1 MRGKLAI
8 IGILGL
14 MIGGAS
20 VGSVIFVLAIGD
32 VSTLRNRY
40 ADLDQDYID
49 LEQDYNNLTSV
60 YNNLTSVYNDL
71 EEDYNYLFGDY
82 QYLSHVLEDPLT
94 NPVVPT
100 YSQVE
105 SWLASDDTDTH
116 AYVNDTWVCGD
127 FASMLMVRAKG
138 MNWRMRIAC
147 MFYSFSG
154 DAGWLSTTDP
164 YGSYGHAFN
173 MIYCQ
178 DGNDTDSELDIYY
191 IEPQTDAVWYVPDG
205 SDNHVHYTI
214 HITYTGGITGTVW
227 ESGQYWVNHY
237 SYFA

>member
-14 MIGGAS
+14 IIGGAS
-20 VGSVIFVLAIGD
+20 FGGVIFTLAIGD
-32 VSTLRNRY
+32 LSTLRNSY
-40 ADLDQDYID
+40 NDLDQDYSD

-60 YNNLTSVYNDL
+60 YNNLTS
-71 EEDYNYLFGDY
+71 DYNTLFGDY
-82 QYLSHVLEDPLT
+82 QSVLNVLEDPLA

-100 YSQVE
+100 YSQVN
-105 SWLASDDTDTH
+105 SWLGSDDTDTH
-116 AYVNDTWVCGD
+116 DYVNDTWVCGD
-127 FASMLMVRAKG
+127 FASMLMVRAKE

-147 MFYSFSG
+147 MFYSFFG
-154 DAGWLSTTDP
+154 DAGWDNKTDP

-178 DGNDTDSELDIYY
+178 DGNDSDSQLDIYY
-191 IEPQTDAVWYVPDG
+191 IEPQTDAVWYVTDG
-205 SDNHVHYTI
+205 SDNHVHYAI
-214 HITYTGGITGTVW
+214 HATYSGGISGTVW

>member
-71 EEDYNYLFGDY
+71 EEDYN
-82 QYLSHVLEDPLT
+82 
-94 NPVVPT
+94 
-100 YSQVE
+100 
-105 SWLASDDTDTH
+105 
-116 AYVNDTWVCGD
+116 
-127 FASMLMVRAKG
+127 
-138 MNWRMRIAC
+138 
-147 MFYSFSG
+147 
-154 DAGWLSTTDP
+154 
-164 YGSYGHAFN
+164 
-173 MIYCQ
+173 
-178 DGNDTDSELDIYY
+178 
-191 IEPQTDAVWYVPDG
+191 
-205 SDNHVHYTI
+205 
-214 HITYTGGITGTVW
+214 
-227 ESGQYWVNHY
+227 
-237 SYFA
+237 

>member
-14 MIGGAS
+14 IIGGAS
-20 VGSVIFVLAIGD
+20 VGGVIFTLAIGD
-32 VSTLRNRY
+32 LSTLRNSY
-40 ADLDQDYID
+40 DDLDQDYSD
-49 LEQDYNNLTSV
+49 LEQDYNNLTSL
-60 YNNLTSVYNDL
+60 YNNLTSEYND
-71 EEDYNYLFGDY
+71 LFGDY
-82 QYLSHVLEDPLT
+82 QSLSNVLEDPLT

-100 YSQVE
+100 LSQVE

-116 AYVNDTWVCGD
+116 EYVNDTWVCGD
-127 FASMLMVRAKG
+127 FASMLMVRAKE

-178 DGNDTDSELDIYY
+178 DGSDPDSELDLYY
-191 IEPQTDAVWYVPDG
+191 IEPQTDAVWYVDDG
-205 SDNHVHYTI
+205 SGNHVHYTI
-214 HITYTGGITGTVW
+214 HTTYSGGISGTVW
-227 ESGQYWVNHY
+227 ESGTYWVNHY

>member
-14 MIGGAS
+14 IIGGAS
-20 VGSVIFVLAIGD
+20 VGGVIFALAIGD
-32 VSTLRNRY
+32 ISTLRDRY
-40 ADLDQDYID
+40 DDLDQDYSD
-49 LEQDYNNLTSV
+49 LEQVYTNLTYV
-60 YNNLTSVYNDL
+60 YNNLTSDYND
-71 EEDYNYLFGDY
+71 LFGDY
-82 QYLSHVLEDPLT
+82 QSLSNVIEDPLT

-116 AYVNDTWVCGD
+116 DYVNKTWVCGD
-127 FASMLMVRAKG
+127 FATMLMVRAKE
-138 MNWRMRIAC
+138 MNWRMRIAV

-154 DAGWLSTTDP
+154 EAYYGTDDP

-173 MIYCQ
+173 MIHCQ
-178 DGNDTDSELDIYY
+178 DGNDSDSNLDIYY
-191 IEPQTDAVWYVPDG
+191 IEPQTDAIWYVSNATADY
-205 SDNHVHYTI
+205 VHYNI
-214 HITYTGGITGTVW
+214 YTSYTNSVNGTVW
-227 ESGQYWVNHY
+227 GSKTHWVNHY